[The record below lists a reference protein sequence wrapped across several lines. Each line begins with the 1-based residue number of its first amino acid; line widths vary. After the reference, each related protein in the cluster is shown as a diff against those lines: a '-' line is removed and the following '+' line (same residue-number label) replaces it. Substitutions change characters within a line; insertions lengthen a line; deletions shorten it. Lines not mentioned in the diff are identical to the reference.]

1 MSSNIYTQRIC
12 QYCGKDFTARTT
24 VTKYCSS
31 ICNSRDY
38 KKKLRNKDINVSE
51 SETSNTKLHRL
62 VSIQDKDIL
71 SLKETALLLGISR
84 TTLYRMRKNGII
96 QFTQLGNKRVVLRRS
111 IDLLFGSS
119 KVEGKGLF
127 LMNVA
132 KNS

>member
-12 QYCGKDFTARTT
+12 QFCGKEFTARTT

-38 KKKLRNKDINVSE
+38 KKKLRNKNIKVSE

-84 TTLYRMRKNGII
+84 TTLYRMRKNGVI
-96 QFTQLGNKRVVLRRS
+96 QFTLIGNKKVVLRMTL
-111 IDLLFGSS
+111 DKLLENTITPINFRL
-119 KVEGKGLF
+119 KRL
-127 LMNVA
+127 A
-132 KNS
+132 